1 MPFLDT
7 LTVATSIL
15 LLLVTLAAESY
26 LPPSPMRHLDSDV
39 VRVDCDDASQQRC
52 RP

>member
-15 LLLVTLAAESY
+15 LLLVTLAAESCLSPLRYSFPSFVLSY
-26 LPPSPMRHLDSDV
+26 LPLSPNA
-39 VRVDCDDASQQRC
+39 C
-52 RP
+52 